1 MLKKQSENKK
11 QILEMRIL
19 KVEIKNL
26 IDGEKLYSQG
36 IHSETEREREK
47 KKSRPVTLKKM

>member
-47 KKSRPVTLKKM
+47 KSSPVTLKKM